1 MCCHAGDNPD
11 LKKYNS
17 LNTAPFDFFLSD
29 EMEEIRNKML
39 SGEKIKG
46 CETCYLI
53 EDRGYQSWRQWKY
66 NNIYKFSTE
75 PDKVSLK
82 LRVFGSYCNL
92 GCYMC
97 HPYNSSTRRKDIASK
112 DLGKYFNDEDEVA
125 PIKLKRYDEIIS
137 SVLENID
144 IIEKLQITGGES
156 LQLPRLYEFLDKI
169 PDKNAKNIVLGI
181 DTNLTMLEF
190 KNHNIWQI
198 IDRFKRIE
206 LGVSSD
212 HFGEKLKW
220 IRYPINVDQF
230 EKNLEIAKDY
240 VHNINVTVSILNIRD
255 LFEIVEYYKPFNVTL
270 FNVVSGPRI
279 LSIKNL
285 PQGLKDIYKLKYKD
299 NEGITQELN
308 RPRVQRELEQ
318 GIDYCRKLGKGRNID
333 FDETFKELLLNI
345 R

>member
-1 MCCHAGDNPD
+1 M
-11 LKKYNS
+11 
-17 LNTAPFDFFLSD
+17 FDGNLVVALPSVKG
-29 EMEEIRNKML
+29 NK
-39 SGEKIKG
+39 
-46 CETCYLI
+46 
-53 EDRGYQSWRQWKY
+53 
-66 NNIYKFSTE
+66 
-75 PDKVSLK
+75 
-82 LRVFGSYCNL
+82 
-92 GCYMC
+92 
-97 HPYNSSTRRKDIASK
+97 
-112 DLGKYFNDEDEVA
+112 EDEVA
-125 PIKLKRYDEIIS
+125 PIKLKRYEEIIS
-137 SVLENID
+137 NVLENID
-144 IIEKLQITGGES
+144 IVEKLQITGGEP

-169 PDKNAKNIVLGI
+169 PDKNAKDIVLGF

-190 KNHNIWQI
+190 KNHNIWQL

-206 LGVSSD
+206 LGVSCD